1 MIIGTV
7 QKQVSTW
14 LINVKVM
21 YQFQN
26 PLTVMSFD
34 NELSIYFFKSVELI
48 HFQTSYLQSN
58 NLHYRLVIAFIGY

>member
-26 PLTVMSFD
+26 PLKIMSFD
-34 NELSIYFFKSVELI
+34 KELSIYFFKS
-48 HFQTSYLQSN
+48 LQYNIRVNS
-58 NLHYRLVIAFIGY
+58 LSDMYILFTVK